1 MKTTFLTAALL
12 ALVTISCKQNKSA
25 DSLQTQDTLSVQQDS
40 ATTSTIT
47 KENSITK
54 NEGKYPH
61 DIKIFDDPEIGTRI
75 KKVTGEKYEEIIKN
89 FNVETPV
96 VSEAGI
102 YKFTGCKQHD
112 CPAYQ
117 TTVLYDA
124 SKDNLN
130 VLVDQNGKITE
141 YNENGKINYSD
152 ALKTK

>member
-1 MKTTFLTAALL
+1 MKTTFFTAALL
-12 ALVTISCKQNKSA
+12 ALFTVSCKQNKSA
-25 DSLQTQDTLSVQQDS
+25 DTVSTQDTLTVQQDS
-40 ATTSTIT
+40 ATAPTVK

-61 DIKIFDDPEIGTRI
+61 DIKIFDDSEIGPRI
-75 KKVTGEKYEEIIKN
+75 KKVVGEKYGEIIKN

-96 VSEAGI
+96 VAEAGI

-117 TTVLYDA
+117 TTILYDA

-141 YNENGKINYSD
+141 YNENGKINYTD